1 MADRVAWMGRV
12 VDRRWLSL
20 RASLLAF
27 PAAAWMTVLVVLP
40 TLGFA
45 ALALMTRTPQGQ
57 VEATLTFEH
66 VLRAVGLTDAG
77 FVPDTLRIAFR
88 TLGAATFTSAACI
101 ALAFPTALWI
111 ASRPPHRRP
120 MLLAL
125 AAIPLGTNIVVRSYA
140 WMLVLGPGS
149 PVAVVA
155 GALGFIEPGS
165 SLHPSW
171 LAVSLGMIAASLPL
185 AIISLYASV
194 ERLDWRLLDAARDL
208 HASRLRAAWH
218 GVVVPAWPGLLAAFT
233 LTFVPALGSFVIPDL
248 LGGAKHWMI
257 GNLVQQ
263 QFGTS
268 RNWPYGAALG
278 LLLVAGTIP
287 AVVMLARRRA
297 AASEAGGG
305 VPRASRLAAGVAA
318 LSGLLLYLPIL
329 AVVVASFAATKT
341 GLSFGQPTLEWYRGV
356 FRDARLLELATNT
369 LTLAAVSTV
378 IATALGTMLAV
389 SLERFPWRPG
399 LRSAMDG
406 ILTLPVV
413 MPDVLL
419 AAGVV
424 VALGV
429 LRGDAQ
435 FLTDHVKADHRPFG
449 QVLLGPKIL
458 AGAGQSAQDHDA
470 RAEIPAR
477 RRQFVPALVVAEKQI
492 AFVVVRELVR
502 PVQAAKFGR
511 LLPELPHL
519 GQQLVRVGAD
529 PAAGVRLGHDRQP
542 VAPGGLA
549 DLDRHAGRV
558 FAVSKEKR
566 HQVMP
571 DDGADRLAVVERNPQ
586 SPEDVAGAD
595 CPAPGMP
602 ARRPATVGLA
612 PGADRLGDVVEQGGH
627 EQNPPFGLRQGPP
640 DGQAGHFPDHHVD
653 VRPHIPLRVAVGVL
667 RAALQI
673 LHPRKRIQTPPGDG
687 PVRFRRK
694 LQCPH
699 GGLDSPTRQF
709 RHWGHF
715 TRIAFGT
722 RTGIPGLSPGMDRR
736 GDHSRRLSC
745 AGRAAGGAGKIR
757 ILFRMCPLR
766 HTNRPLQF
774 PNKNRSV
781 ISGGNHP
788 SRLRGR

>member
-66 VLRAVGLTDAG
+66 VSRAVGLTDAG

-88 TLGAATFTSAACI
+88 TLGAATLTSAACI

-111 ASRPPHRRP
+111 ASRPAHRRP

-297 AASEAGGG
+297 PTGEAGGG
-305 VPRASRLAAGVAA
+305 VPRASRPVACVAA

-378 IATALGTMLAV
+378 IATPLGTMLAV

-406 ILTLPVV
+406 LLTLPVV
-413 MPDVLL
+413 MPDVLM

-429 LRGDAQ
+429 LRQASDLFEPGMTAMV
-435 FLTDHVKADHRPFG
+435 LGHVSF
-449 QVLLGPKIL
+449 QV
-458 AGAGQSAQDHDA
+458 
-470 RAEIPAR
+470 
-477 RRQFVPALVVAEKQI
+477 
-492 AFVVVRELVR
+492 AFVTMVVRARLASVGTACEEAAADLHASGWTRLWRVTLPLLAPGIAGGAMLAFTLSLDDFVISFMTASPSSTTLPMHIYASVR
-502 PVQAAKFGR
+502 RGLR
-511 LLPELPHL
+511 PELHALSAILFVVTALIVPLAH
-519 GQQLVRVGAD
+519 
-529 PAAGVRLGHDRQP
+529 RL
-542 VAPGGLA
+542 
-549 DLDRHAGRV
+549 
-558 FAVSKEKR
+558 
-566 HQVMP
+566 
-571 DDGADRLAVVERNPQ
+571 
-586 SPEDVAGAD
+586 
-595 CPAPGMP
+595 
-602 ARRPATVGLA
+602 ARRPTI
-612 PGADRLGDVVEQGGH
+612 
-627 EQNPPFGLRQGPP
+627 GP
-640 DGQAGHFPDHHVD
+640 
-653 VRPHIPLRVAVGVL
+653 
-667 RAALQI
+667 
-673 LHPRKRIQTPPGDG
+673 
-687 PVRFRRK
+687 
-694 LQCPH
+694 
-699 GGLDSPTRQF
+699 
-709 RHWGHF
+709 
-715 TRIAFGT
+715 
-722 RTGIPGLSPGMDRR
+722 
-736 GDHSRRLSC
+736 
-745 AGRAAGGAGKIR
+745 
-757 ILFRMCPLR
+757 
-766 HTNRPLQF
+766 
-774 PNKNRSV
+774 
-781 ISGGNHP
+781 
-788 SRLRGR
+788 